1 MAVNTSLTARDDETY
16 EMLLTSAD
24 GTMRLWHDKGETP
37 GYKIVYQ
44 TKTVWYRAPTPYQW
58 RKDKADA
65 LAMAEAMATDVG
77 LTLAPP
83 ARATGRVVIQGA
95 TTPRRV
101 ENREDLA
108 MLGRLFGEHV
118 SPAYGEEMTPKA
130 RPDRGRVA
138 PATAPTPTP
147 ATGEK

>member
-16 EMLLTSAD
+16 ELLLTSAD
-24 GTMRLWHDKGETP
+24 GTMKLWHDKGETP
-37 GYKIVYQ
+37 GYKIVFQ
-44 TKTVWYRAPTPYQW
+44 NETVWYRAPTRFQW

-101 ENREDLA
+101 DSREDLA
-108 MLGRLFGEHV
+108 MRGRLFGAHV
-118 SPAYGEEMTPKA
+118 SPAYGEEMEPKA
-130 RPDRGRVA
+130 KADRGRVTA
-138 PATAPTPTP
+138 PAAPAAP
-147 ATGEK
+147 AKAT